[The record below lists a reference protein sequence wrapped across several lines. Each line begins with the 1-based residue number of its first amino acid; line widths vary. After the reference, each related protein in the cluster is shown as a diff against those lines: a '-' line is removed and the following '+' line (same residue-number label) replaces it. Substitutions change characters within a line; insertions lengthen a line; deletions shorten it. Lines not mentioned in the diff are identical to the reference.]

1 MKSFHYINFSVFRY
15 MTYIKSAFHTPTRV
29 LTKLSRRSWLFGIV
43 VLLTGFLLS
52 MSLISP
58 SAPTSQ
64 AEKLVVHYTALLAQ
78 STQENDTDALN
89 RTLATL
95 MLEES
100 VIAASV
106 FSPAGEQL
114 AQSGKVDTF
123 VGMVRTEPALQ
134 SVFTPIIAED
144 TQQVVGYLSILY
156 RPNTDR

>member
-1 MKSFHYINFSVFRY
+1 

-43 VLLTGFLLS
+43 VLLAGFLFS

-64 AEKLVVHYTALLAQ
+64 AEKLAIHYTALLTQ
-78 STQENDTDALN
+78 STKENDTDALK

-114 AQSGKVDTF
+114 AHSGKVDT
-123 VGMVRTEPALQ
+123 VAGLVRNEPTLQ
-134 SVFTPIIAED
+134 SVFTPIITEG
-144 TQQVVGYLSILY
+144 TQQTVGYLSILY